1 MTLIVTRRPYCNR
14 DQVIAGGKALAAIDR
29 DLEMRPAPM
38 ISVECLL
45 NLRDDDEAVCWCQ
58 PGSHLDDSDPTTGL
72 TEALVPVHVP
82 RGGCVIFHRRLLRE
96 RQVGSFIHFR

>member
-1 MTLIVTRRPYCNR
+1 
-14 DQVIAGGKALAAIDR
+14 
-29 DLEMRPAPM
+29 M

-58 PGSHLDDSDPTTGL
+58 PGSHLDDDGDLNRTIGL

-96 RQVGSFIHFR
+96 RQVGSFISFACMQCSLKSDCQGQSPQQQCQC